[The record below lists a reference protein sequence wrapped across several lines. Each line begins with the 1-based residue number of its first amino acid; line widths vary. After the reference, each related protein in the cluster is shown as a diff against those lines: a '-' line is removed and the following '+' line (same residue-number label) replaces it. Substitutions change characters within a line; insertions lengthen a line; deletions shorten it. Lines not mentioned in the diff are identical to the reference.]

1 MDQVRKN
8 LEEYVGSDKSVLLF
22 TGDKESTL
30 LFDLVK
36 DMNVAVVFI
45 DTGYHFK
52 EVMDY
57 VRELGSRIEILKNKD
72 ASVDYM
78 IDMNKCCAQRKADV
92 LKEYLVNAGTECIIV
107 PFIGDGTSKEIE
119 DSYLQGITGIKI
131 VRPLAQWSERNIWV
145 KIKEDKLPFCRIY
158 KKGYKTFDCKPC
170 TTRHGR
176 NKQVNDADDNRL
188 DDETEEKLKALGY
201 M

>member
-1 MDQVRKN
+1 MDKLKN
-8 LEEYVGSDKSVLLF
+8 ELEEVIASNKSVFLF
-22 TGDKESTL
+22 VGDKESTI
-30 LFDLVK
+30 LFDFLK
-36 DMNVAVVFI
+36 DMDVAIVMI
-45 DTGYHFK
+45 DTGCHFQ

-57 VRELGSRIEILKNKD
+57 AGELGNKIEIVKNNGV
-72 ASVDYM
+72 SVNYTINMD
-78 IDMNKCCAQRKADV
+78 KCCAQRKADV